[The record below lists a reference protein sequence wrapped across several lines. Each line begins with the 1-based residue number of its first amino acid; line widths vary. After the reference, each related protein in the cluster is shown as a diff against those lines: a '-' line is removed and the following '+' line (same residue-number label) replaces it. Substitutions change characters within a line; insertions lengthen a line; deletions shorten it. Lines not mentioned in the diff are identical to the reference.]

1 MLLFVI
7 QQALLSF
14 ILIFT
19 VHYIYEFFKDNLT
32 QPKVKDL
39 VNKPKHKYREIYESI
54 RADNN
59 EQKQES
65 KEIMKAE
72 LQDYLKELSSEK
84 SNVTNVENAVS
95 HNITS
100 SGATL
105 SDGNQINTTTGPM
118 GMSLAGNEL
127 FDNNYQSL

>member
-7 QQALLSF
+7 QQVLLSF

-39 VNKPKHKYREIYESI
+39 VNKPKHKYREIYDSI
-54 RADNN
+54 IANN
-59 EQKQES
+59 SEEKEES

-72 LQDYLKELSSEK
+72 LQDYLKELSSKKLNPNK
-84 SNVTNVENAVS
+84 SQKIS
-95 HNITS
+95 FS
-100 SGATL
+100 SQNKDNSNL
-105 SDGNQINTTTGPM
+105 QPI
-118 GMSLAGNEL
+118 GMSFEGGSEFFN
-127 FDNNYQSL
+127 NNYQSL